1 MNFILTTES
10 LTKSYRN
17 QQALN
22 NINIHIPEN
31 KIYCLLGPNGAGKT
45 TLMKIIT
52 GMISPTSGDVE
63 FNHHKWT
70 RKDLSNIGSLIEEAP
85 IYGNLTARENIQVIN
100 RLRGESD
107 SNIEKILSTVGLED
121 SKKLSKNFSLGMKER
136 LGIALAL
143 VGDPQLLILDEP
155 TNGLDPIG
163 IQELRNLIVKLKS
176 KGITIIIASH
186 MLSEIE
192 KLADYIGIISDGRLL
207 LEEEYTLNTDL
218 EKLFNKTIADGRK
231 GND

>member
-1 MNFILTTES
+1 MNFILTTKS

-22 NINIHIPEN
+22 NVNIHIPEN

-52 GMISPTSGDVE
+52 GMTSPTSGDVE

>member
-1 MNFILTTES
+1 MNYMLTTKD
-10 LTKSYRN
+10 LTKSYHSQR
-17 QQALN
+17 ALSN
-22 NINIHIPEN
+22 VNVHIPEN

-52 GMISPTSGDVE
+52 GMISPTSGEVE

-70 RKDLSNIGSLIEEAP
+70 RKDLTNIGSLIEEAP

-107 SNIEKILSTVGLED
+107 TNIEKILGTVGLED

-155 TNGLDPIG
+155 TNGLDPLG

-176 KGITIIIASH
+176 QGITIIIASH

-192 KLADYIGIISDGRLL
+192 KLADYIGIISNGRLL
-207 LEEEYTLNTDL
+207 LEEEYTSNTDL
-218 EKLFNKTIADGRK
+218 EKLFNKTIMDGGKR
-231 GND
+231 

>member
-1 MNFILTTES
+1 MNYMLTTKD
-10 LTKSYRN
+10 LTKSYHSQR
-17 QQALN
+17 ALSN
-22 NINIHIPEN
+22 VNVHIPEN

-52 GMISPTSGDVE
+52 GMISPTSGEVE

-70 RKDLSNIGSLIEEAP
+70 RKDLINIGSLIEEAP

-107 SNIEKILSTVGLED
+107 TNIEKILSTVGLED

-155 TNGLDPIG
+155 TNGLDPLG

-176 KGITIIIASH
+176 QGITIIIASH

-192 KLADYIGIISDGRLL
+192 KLADYIGIISNGRLL
-207 LEEEYTLNTDL
+207 LEEEYTSNTDL
-218 EKLFNKTIADGRK
+218 EKLFNKTIMDGGK
-231 GND
+231 G

>member
-1 MNFILTTES
+1 MNYILTTKD
-10 LTKSYRN
+10 LTKSYHSQR
-17 QQALN
+17 ALSN
-22 NINIHIPEN
+22 VNVHIPEN

-52 GMISPTSGDVE
+52 GMISPTSGEVE

-70 RKDLSNIGSLIEEAP
+70 RKDLTNIGSLIEEAP

-107 SNIEKILSTVGLED
+107 TNIEKILGTVGLED

-155 TNGLDPIG
+155 TNGLDPLG

-176 KGITIIIASH
+176 QGITIIIASH

-192 KLADYIGIISDGRLL
+192 KLADYIGIISNGRLL
-207 LEEEYTLNTDL
+207 LEEEYTSNTDL
-218 EKLFNKTIADGRK
+218 EKLFNKTIMDGGKR
-231 GND
+231 

>member
-1 MNFILTTES
+1 MNYMLTTKD
-10 LTKSYRN
+10 LTKSYHSQR
-17 QQALN
+17 ALSN
-22 NINIHIPEN
+22 VNVHIPEN

-52 GMISPTSGDVE
+52 GMISPTSGEVE

-70 RKDLSNIGSLIEEAP
+70 RKDLTNIGSLIEEAP

-107 SNIEKILSTVGLED
+107 TNIKKILGTVGLED

-155 TNGLDPIG
+155 TNGLDPLG

-176 KGITIIIASH
+176 QGITIIIASH

-192 KLADYIGIISDGRLL
+192 KLADYIGIISNGRLL
-207 LEEEYTLNTDL
+207 LEEEYTSNTDL
-218 EKLFNKTIADGRK
+218 EKLFNKTIMDGGK

>member
-1 MNFILTTES
+1 MNYMLTTKD
-10 LTKSYRN
+10 LTKSYHSQR
-17 QQALN
+17 ALSN
-22 NINIHIPEN
+22 VNVHIPEN

-52 GMISPTSGDVE
+52 GMISPTSGEVE

-70 RKDLSNIGSLIEEAP
+70 RKDLINIGSLIEEAP

-107 SNIEKILSTVGLED
+107 TNIEKILSTVGLED

-155 TNGLDPIG
+155 TNGLDPLG

-176 KGITIIIASH
+176 QGITIIIASH

-192 KLADYIGIISDGRLL
+192 KLADYIGIISNGRLL
-207 LEEEYTLNTDL
+207 LEEEYTSNTDL
-218 EKLFNKTIADGRK
+218 EKLFNKTIMDGGKR
-231 GND
+231 